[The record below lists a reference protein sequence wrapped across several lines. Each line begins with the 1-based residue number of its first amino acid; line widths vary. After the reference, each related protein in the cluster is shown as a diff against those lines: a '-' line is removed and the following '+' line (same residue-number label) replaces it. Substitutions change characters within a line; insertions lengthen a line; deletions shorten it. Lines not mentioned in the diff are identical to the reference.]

1 MGTLLY
7 GSCVRSIR
15 LCRDVTGLNT
25 GAGHSALHQLGM
37 HRIHNFQ
44 IRPDP
49 DMLDPPRAGSDPR
62 QTKLTTTMCITLLR
76 WTCTKTDV
84 WRFVYDICSLACPV
98 IFSCWQWHHVSSE
111 MLKIKN
117 LCSISLMRK
126 HFSAI
131 RGSGSSDFGSG
142 WFWIRTGSTKSSQIQ
157 IWIRYTPSKRNKLY
171 LPLPSQPQL
180 SQLVLI
186 YRPWR
191 DGRLNRPWC
200 KVAPAEIRTCNLRI
214 ANTAL

>member
-1 MGTLLY
+1 MVVVCEV
-7 GSCVRSIR
+7 SDCD
-15 LCRDVTGLNT
+15 RDVTGLNT

-37 HRIHNFQ
+37 HRIQNFQ

-49 DMLDPPRAGSDPR
+49 DMLDPPGAGSDPH

-117 LCSISLMRK
+117 LCSISLLET
-126 HFSAI
+126 FQCNTWI
-131 RGSGSSDFGSG
+131 RIQ
-142 WFWIRTGSTKSSQIQ
+142 WFWIQLVQNPAISKSGSGTPLASGIS
-157 IWIRYTPSKRNKLY
+157 YTCLC
-171 LPLPSQPQL
+171 LPSL
-180 SQLVLI
+180 SWYSFTDPGGMEGWVDL
-186 YRPWR
+186 
-191 DGRLNRPWC
+191 GA
-200 KVAPAEIRTCNLRI
+200 K
-214 ANTAL
+214 